1 MPPLENNTTA
11 QNQTSESLA
20 IFDSYLRKPIMNN
33 IDSGSRNAN

>member
-1 MPPLENNTTA
+1 MLSLENNTIA
-11 QNQTSESLA
+11 QNKTSESLA